1 MEDVEYE
8 DHDGRRYTIPADSL
22 ISANLRHFLTDPSV
36 FPDPKRF
43 WPNRFLSPDGGSV
56 VKYEQMVP
64 FGLGKRIC
72 MGEGLAKSEIFI
84 FFAVMLQ
91 KLTWEVDP
99 EMPRPDPED
108 VTMRVTTI
116 PLPFHVKVKAR
127 S

>member
-43 WPNRFLSPDGGSV
+43 WPNRFLSPDGGSI

-72 MGEGLAKSEIFI
+72 MGEGLARDAIQRYRDKFFHSVWYTRSSKS
-84 FFAVMLQ
+84 
-91 KLTWEVDP
+91 
-99 EMPRPDPED
+99 
-108 VTMRVTTI
+108 
-116 PLPFHVKVKAR
+116 
-127 S
+127 SS